1 MTNISIITV
10 IPGLTRNL
18 FRTFATIMKIIFAT
32 GNQGKLREAAEV
44 LGPDYEIVSPASLGI
59 TEEIPETGST
69 LQENSLQKAQ
79 YLFERTG
86 LPVFADD
93 TGLEVD
99 ALGGAP
105 GIYSA
110 RYAGPG
116 HDSQANLMKL
126 LKELEQLQLASD
138 NRGAYPPDPLRRN
151 APTAL
156 LEGATEAVSRRARFR
171 TVVTLILADGT
182 PHFFEGTC
190 EGRIATEKRGS
201 GGFGYDPVFLPD
213 AYPGRTLAEVSEEE
227 KNAVSHRG
235 NAMRAL
241 SQWLKTRKS

>member
-1 MTNISIITV
+1 M
-10 IPGLTRNL
+10 R
-18 FRTFATIMKIIFAT
+18 IIFAT
-32 GNQGKLREAAEV
+32 ANPGKLREAAEV
-44 LGPDYEIVSPASLGI
+44 LGPEYEVVTPASLGI
-59 TEEIPETGST
+59 TEDIPETGSS

-86 LPVFADD
+86 LPCFADD

-116 HDSQANLMKL
+116 HDSNANMEKL
-126 LKELEQLQLASD
+126 LAELVRLED
-138 NRGAYPPDPLRRN
+138 RGTIPPDPLGRC
-151 APTAL
+151 APTASDKHPVN
-156 LEGATEAVSRRARFR
+156 GRHARFH
-171 TVVTLILADGT
+171 TVVTLILTDGR
-182 PHFFEGTC
+182 PRFFEGVC
-190 EGRIATEKRGS
+190 EGAIARERHGT

-235 NAMRAL
+235 RAL
-241 SQWLKTRKS
+241 RAMADWLKQR

>member
-1 MTNISIITV
+1 
-10 IPGLTRNL
+10 
-18 FRTFATIMKIIFAT
+18 MKIIFAT
-32 GNQGKLREAAEV
+32 GNKGKLREAAEV

-59 TEEIPETGST
+59 TEDIPETGST

-79 YLFERTG
+79 YLFKRTG
-86 LPVFADD
+86 LPCFADD
-93 TGLEVD
+93 TGLVVD

-116 HDSQANLMKL
+116 HDHNANMAKL
-126 LKELEQLQLASD
+126 LAELEKIPDQVGDDSEEVGVAS
-138 NRGAYPPDPLRRN
+138 NTKG
-151 APTAL
+151 T
-156 LEGATEAVSRRARFR
+156 VSRRARFR
-171 TVVTLILADGT
+171 TVVTLILADGQ
-182 PHFFEGTC
+182 PRFFEGTC
-190 EGRIATEKRGS
+190 EGSIATEKRGS

-235 NAMRAL
+235 RAVRAMAD
-241 SQWLKTRKS
+241 WLKNR

>member
-1 MTNISIITV
+1 
-10 IPGLTRNL
+10 
-18 FRTFATIMKIIFAT
+18 MKIIFAT
-32 GNQGKLREAAEV
+32 ANAGKLREAAEV
-44 LGPDYEIVSPASLGI
+44 LGPGFEIVSPASLGI
-59 TEEIPETGST
+59 TEDIPETGST
-69 LQENSLQKAQ
+69 LQENSLQKAR

-86 LPVFADD
+86 LPCFADD

-116 HDSQANLMKL
+116 HDHQANMDKL
-126 LKELEQLQLASD
+126 LAELEKLEI
-138 NRGAYPPDPLRRN
+138 PDQVRN
-151 APTAL
+151 D
-156 LEGATEAVSRRARFR
+156 ERFRRARFR
-171 TVVTLILADGT
+171 TVVTLILADGE
-182 PHFFEGTC
+182 PRFFEGVC
-190 EGRIATEKRGS
+190 EGSIAREKRGT

-235 NAMRAL
+235 RAIRAMAA
-241 SQWLKTRKS
+241 WLKSR

>member
-1 MTNISIITV
+1 
-10 IPGLTRNL
+10 
-18 FRTFATIMKIIFAT
+18 MKIIFAT
-32 GNQGKLREAAEV
+32 GNAGKLREAAEV
-44 LGPDYEIVSPASLGI
+44 LGPDFEIVSPASLGI
-59 TEEIPETGST
+59 TEDIPETGST
-69 LQENSLQKAQ
+69 LQENSLQKAR

-86 LPVFADD
+86 LPCFADD
-93 TGLEVD
+93 TSLEVD

-116 HDSQANLMKL
+116 HDHDANMAKL
-126 LKELEQLQLASD
+126 LAELKKI
-138 NRGAYPPDPLRRN
+138 PDQV
-151 APTAL
+151 
-156 LEGATEAVSRRARFR
+156 GDDGVSRRARFR
-171 TVVTLILADGT
+171 TVVTLILADGQ

-190 EGRIATEKRGS
+190 EGSIATARRGS

-235 NAMRAL
+235 RAIRAMAD
-241 SQWLKTRKS
+241 WLKKSTK

>member
-1 MTNISIITV
+1 
-10 IPGLTRNL
+10 
-18 FRTFATIMKIIFAT
+18 MKIIFAT
-32 GNQGKLREAAEV
+32 GNAGKLREAAEV
-44 LGPDYEIVSPASLGI
+44 LGPDFEIVSPASLGI
-59 TEEIPETGST
+59 TEDIPETGST
-69 LQENSLQKAQ
+69 LQENSLQKAR

-86 LPVFADD
+86 LPCFADD

-116 HDSQANLMKL
+116 HDHDANMAKL
-126 LKELEQLQLASD
+126 LAELKKI
-138 NRGAYPPDPLRRN
+138 PDQV
-151 APTAL
+151 
-156 LEGATEAVSRRARFR
+156 GDDGVSRRARFR
-171 TVVTLILADGT
+171 TVVTLILADGQ

-190 EGRIATEKRGS
+190 EGSIATARRGS

-213 AYPGRTLAEVSEEE
+213 AYPGRTLAEVSEAE

-235 NAMRAL
+235 KAMRAL
-241 SQWLKTRKS
+241 SQWLKARKS

>member
-1 MTNISIITV
+1 M
-10 IPGLTRNL
+10 R
-18 FRTFATIMKIIFAT
+18 IIFAT
-32 GNQGKLREAAEV
+32 ANRGKLREAAEV
-44 LGPDYEIVSPASLGI
+44 LGPGFEVVSPLDLGI
-59 TEEIPETGST
+59 TEDIPETGAT

-79 YLFERTG
+79 YLFDRTG
-86 LPVFADD
+86 LPCFADD

-116 HDSQANLMKL
+116 HDSEANMDKL
-126 LKELEQLQLASD
+126 LAELIRLD
-138 NRGAYPPDPLRRN
+138 D
-151 APTAL
+151 
-156 LEGATEAVSRRARFR
+156 RRARFR
-171 TVVTLILADGT
+171 TVVTLILADGQ
-182 PHFFEGTC
+182 PHFFEGSC
-190 EGRIATEKRGS
+190 EGSIARERHGT

-235 NAMRAL
+235 KAIRAMAE
-241 SQWLKTRKS
+241 WLRSKVPGAEKG

>member
-1 MTNISIITV
+1 M
-10 IPGLTRNL
+10 R
-18 FRTFATIMKIIFAT
+18 IIFAT
-32 GNQGKLREAAEV
+32 ANRGKLREAAEV
-44 LGPDYEIVSPASLGI
+44 LGPGFEVVSPLDLGI
-59 TEEIPETGST
+59 TEDIPETGAT

-79 YLFERTG
+79 YLFDRTG
-86 LPVFADD
+86 LPCFADD

-116 HDSQANLMKL
+116 HDSEANMDKL
-126 LKELEQLQLASD
+126 LAELIRLD
-138 NRGAYPPDPLRRN
+138 D
-151 APTAL
+151 
-156 LEGATEAVSRRARFR
+156 RRARFR
-171 TVVTLILADGT
+171 TVVTLILADGQ
-182 PHFFEGTC
+182 PHFFEGSC
-190 EGRIATEKRGS
+190 EGSIARERHGT

-235 NAMRAL
+235 KAIRAMAE
-241 SQWLKTRKS
+241 WLRSKVPGAEKC

>member
-1 MTNISIITV
+1 MKIV
-10 IPGLTRNL
+10 
-18 FRTFATIMKIIFAT
+18 FATA
-32 GNQGKLREAAEV
+32 NAGKLREAAEV
-44 LGPDYEIVSPASLGI
+44 LGPDFEIVSLAQAGI
-59 TEEIPETGST
+59 TEDIPETGST

-86 LPVFADD
+86 LPCFADD
-93 TGLEVD
+93 TGLEVE

-116 HDSQANLMKL
+116 HDHQANMAKL
-126 LKELEQLQLASD
+126 LKELGD
-138 NRGAYPPDPLRRN
+138 RDD
-151 APTAL
+151 
-156 LEGATEAVSRRARFR
+156 RRARFR
-171 TVVTLILADGT
+171 TVVTLILADGQ
-182 PHFFEGTC
+182 PRFFEGVC
-190 EGRIATEKRGS
+190 KGSIGREKRGS

-235 NAMRAL
+235 QAIRAMAA
-241 SQWLKTRKS
+241 WLKNTDLGTI

>member
-1 MTNISIITV
+1 
-10 IPGLTRNL
+10 
-18 FRTFATIMKIIFAT
+18 MKIIFAT
-32 GNQGKLREAAEV
+32 GNAGKLREASEV
-44 LGPDYEIVSPASLGI
+44 LGPEYEIVSPASLGI
-59 TEEIPETGST
+59 TEDIPETGST
-69 LQENSLQKAQ
+69 LQENSLQKAR

-86 LPVFADD
+86 LPCFADD

-116 HDSQANLMKL
+116 HDHDANMAKL
-126 LKELEQLQLASD
+126 LAELEI
-138 NRGAYPPDPLRRN
+138 RRSESAN
-151 APTAL
+151 DDM
-156 LEGATEAVSRRARFR
+156 SRRARFR
-171 TVVTLILADGT
+171 TVVTLILADGE

-190 EGRIATEKRGS
+190 EGSIATARRGS

-213 AYPGRTLAEVSEEE
+213 AYPGRTLAEVSEAE

-235 NAMRAL
+235 RAIRAMAD
-241 SQWLKTRKS
+241 WLKKSTK

>member
-1 MTNISIITV
+1 
-10 IPGLTRNL
+10 
-18 FRTFATIMKIIFAT
+18 MKIIFAT
-32 GNQGKLREAAEV
+32 ANAGKLREAAEV
-44 LGPDYEIVSPASLGI
+44 LGPGFEIVSPASLGI
-59 TEEIPETGST
+59 TEDIPETGST

-86 LPVFADD
+86 LPSFADD

-116 HDSQANLMKL
+116 HDNQANMDKL
-126 LKELEQLQLASD
+126 LAELARLED
-138 NRGAYPPDPLRRN
+138 RGTNPPDPLGRC
-151 APTAL
+151 APTTPAKIQL
-156 LEGATEAVSRRARFR
+156 KGRRARFH
-171 TVVTLILADGT
+171 TVVTLILSDGQ
-182 PHFFEGTC
+182 PRFFEGVC
-190 EGRIATEKRGS
+190 EGRIARGKRGA

-235 NAMRAL
+235 QAIRAMAA
-241 SQWLKTRKS
+241 WLKKQ

>member
-1 MTNISIITV
+1 MKI
-10 IPGLTRNL
+10 L
-18 FRTFATIMKIIFAT
+18 FATA
-32 GNQGKLREAAEV
+32 NRGKLREAAEV
-44 LGPDYEIVSPASLGI
+44 LGPGFEIVSPLDLGI
-59 TEEIPETGST
+59 TEDIPETGST
-69 LQENSLQKAQ
+69 LQENSLQKAR

-86 LPVFADD
+86 LPCFADD

-116 HDSQANLMKL
+116 HDSEANMARLLRELGQVAQAK
-126 LKELEQLQLASD
+126 D
-138 NRGAYPPDPLRRN
+138 RG
-151 APTAL
+151 
-156 LEGATEAVSRRARFR
+156 ARFR

-182 PHFFEGTC
+182 PHFFEGVC
-190 EGRIATEKRGS
+190 EGSIARERHGT

-235 NAMRAL
+235 RAIRAMAA
-241 SQWLKTRKS
+241 WLKG

>member
-1 MTNISIITV
+1 
-10 IPGLTRNL
+10 
-18 FRTFATIMKIIFAT
+18 MKIIFAT
-32 GNQGKLREAAEV
+32 GNAGKLREAAEV
-44 LGPDYEIVSPASLGI
+44 LGPDFEIVSPASLGI
-59 TEEIPETGST
+59 TEDIPETGST
-69 LQENSLQKAQ
+69 LQENSLQKAR

-86 LPVFADD
+86 LPCFADD

-116 HDSQANLMKL
+116 HDHDANMAKL
-126 LKELEQLQLASD
+126 LAELKKI
-138 NRGAYPPDPLRRN
+138 PDQV
-151 APTAL
+151 
-156 LEGATEAVSRRARFR
+156 GDDGVSRRARFR
-171 TVVTLILADGT
+171 TVVTLILADGQ

-190 EGRIATEKRGS
+190 EGSIATARRGS

-235 NAMRAL
+235 KAMRAL
-241 SQWLKTRKS
+241 SQWLKARKA

>member
-1 MTNISIITV
+1 
-10 IPGLTRNL
+10 
-18 FRTFATIMKIIFAT
+18 MKIIFAT
-32 GNQGKLREAAEV
+32 GNAGKLREAAEV
-44 LGPDYEIVSPASLGI
+44 LGPEYEIVSPASLGI
-59 TEEIPETGST
+59 TEDIPETGST
-69 LQENSLQKAQ
+69 LQENSLQKAR

-86 LPVFADD
+86 LPCFADD

-116 HDSQANLMKL
+116 HDHDANMAKL
-126 LKELEQLQLASD
+126 LKELQ
-138 NRGAYPPDPLRRN
+138 
-151 APTAL
+151 L
-156 LEGATEAVSRRARFR
+156 LEIPRQARNDYKDARNDYWDEGVSRRARFR
-171 TVVTLILADGT
+171 TVVTLILADGE

-190 EGRIATEKRGS
+190 EGSIATARRGN

-235 NAMRAL
+235 RAIRAMAD
-241 SQWLKTRKS
+241 WLKNR

>member
-1 MTNISIITV
+1 MKI
-10 IPGLTRNL
+10 L
-18 FRTFATIMKIIFAT
+18 FATA
-32 GNQGKLREAAEV
+32 NRGKLREAAEV
-44 LGPDYEIVSPASLGI
+44 LGPGFEIVSPLDLGI
-59 TEEIPETGST
+59 TEDIPETGST

-79 YLFERTG
+79 YIFDRTG
-86 LPVFADD
+86 LPCFADD

-116 HDSQANLMKL
+116 HDSEANMKKL
-126 LKELEQLQLASD
+126 LAELTTLD
-138 NRGAYPPDPLRRN
+138 DRG
-151 APTAL
+151 
-156 LEGATEAVSRRARFR
+156 ARFR
-171 TVVTLILADGT
+171 TVVTLILADGQ
-182 PHFFEGTC
+182 PRFFEGVC
-190 EGRIATEKRGS
+190 EGSIAREKSGC

-235 NAMRAL
+235 KAIRAMAE
-241 SQWLKTRKS
+241 WLRGKVPGAEKG

>member
-1 MTNISIITV
+1 
-10 IPGLTRNL
+10 
-18 FRTFATIMKIIFAT
+18 MKIIFAT
-32 GNQGKLREAAEV
+32 ANAGKIREAAEV

-69 LQENSLQKAQ
+69 LQENSLQKAR
-79 YLFERTG
+79 YLYERTG
-86 LPVFADD
+86 LPCFADD

-116 HDSQANLMKL
+116 HEHGANMAKL
-126 LKELEQLQLASD
+126 LRELD
-138 NRGAYPPDPLRRN
+138 GVDDRK
-151 APTAL
+151 
-156 LEGATEAVSRRARFR
+156 ARFH
-171 TVVTLILADGT
+171 TVVTLILSDGQ
-182 PHFFEGTC
+182 PRFFEGTC
-190 EGRIATEKRGS
+190 AGAIARESRGT

-235 NAMRAL
+235 NAIRAMAA
-241 SQWLKTRKS
+241 WLKSRER

>member
-1 MTNISIITV
+1 M
-10 IPGLTRNL
+10 R
-18 FRTFATIMKIIFAT
+18 IIFAT
-32 GNQGKLREAAEV
+32 ANPGKLREAAEV
-44 LGPDYEIVSPASLGI
+44 LGEGYEIISPATLGI
-59 TEEIPETGST
+59 TEDIPETGST

-86 LPVFADD
+86 LPCFADD

-110 RYAGPG
+110 RYAGPE
-116 HDSQANLMKL
+116 HDSNANMDKL
-126 LKELEQLQLASD
+126 LTELIRIE
-138 NRGAYPPDPLRRN
+138 NRD
-151 APTAL
+151 
-156 LEGATEAVSRRARFR
+156 ARFH
-171 TVVTLILADGT
+171 TVVTLILADGQ
-182 PHFFEGTC
+182 PRFFEGVC
-190 EGRIATEKRGS
+190 EGAIAPRKAGC

-235 NAMRAL
+235 RAL
-241 SQWLKTRKS
+241 RAMADWLKTR

>member
-1 MTNISIITV
+1 
-10 IPGLTRNL
+10 
-18 FRTFATIMKIIFAT
+18 MKIIFAT
-32 GNQGKLREAAEV
+32 ANAGKLREAAEV
-44 LGPDYEIVSPASLGI
+44 LGPGFEIVSPASLGI
-59 TEEIPETGST
+59 TEDIPETGST
-69 LQENSLQKAQ
+69 LQENSLQKAR

-86 LPVFADD
+86 LPCFADD

-116 HDSQANLMKL
+116 HDHQANMDKL
-126 LKELEQLQLASD
+126 LAELEKLEI
-138 NRGAYPPDPLRRN
+138 PDQVRN
-151 APTAL
+151 D
-156 LEGATEAVSRRARFR
+156 ERFRRARFR
-171 TVVTLILADGT
+171 TVVTLILAGGE
-182 PHFFEGTC
+182 PRFFEGVC
-190 EGRIATEKRGS
+190 EGSIAREKRGT

-235 NAMRAL
+235 RAIRAMAA
-241 SQWLKTRKS
+241 WLKSR